1 MVAYTSFH
9 SIIMATRNQDLLENS
24 VEGGLGLKI
33 LEAMAWEKDLV
44 SPTPDSCQH
53 TINLLEN

>member
-1 MVAYTSFH
+1 MVAYTSF
-9 SIIMATRNQDLLENS
+9 SPFYRNGHEESDLLENS

-53 TINLLEN
+53 TINLL